1 MRARLRFRIDAFA
14 FQEDCRHAASEKNRR
29 AFVGRER
36 MMHIAHAASLAVLAP
51 FGASAQAADQGG
63 VHCGAH
69 YGLGSARDANN
80 TDGSHAGSIVKNPG
94 GRTV

>member
-1 MRARLRFRIDAFA
+1 
-14 FQEDCRHAASEKNRR
+14 
-29 AFVGRER
+29 
-36 MMHIAHAASLAVLAP
+36 VLAP

-80 TDGSHAGSIVKNPG
+80 TDSSHAGSIVKNPG